1 MRRLGRPL
9 FWLLALTQLAS
20 CRSSTPAK
28 SAVVAT
34 ATPAPPAPIDAG
46 AGGPTDCS
54 SDFPGLPLSDLPL
67 PARLEFC
74 RFAQDTFCYC
84 HCPHLLAGCLKDH
97 PSCPHASRMA
107 ALALS
112 EIATGQGAEKA
123 GEFVTGYYD
132 SFKKDARVRFV
143 LAGVPCQGSAEAPIT
158 IVEFSD
164 FDCPHCKAIRPVL
177 EGLVQGSDDVRLCF
191 ISFPLHP
198 HSSLAAAAASYAYS
212 KGAFWKYHDLLF
224 QQQDSR
230 AVKDEAGY
238 VAELKKAG
246 AQAGLDEAGLDQ
258 AIHDP
263 KLLEAQ
269 QQQKEAGKK
278 LGIDGTPYIYVNGRP
293 APPLSAEILKLTVQ
307 DEREWIAHGGAW
319 AQD

>member
-9 FWLLALTQLAS
+9 FWLLALTHLAS

-28 SAVVAT
+28 APVAVA
-34 ATPAPPAPIDAG
+34 APAPPDAG
-46 AGGPTDCS
+46 GGPPADCS

-74 RFAQDTFCYC
+74 KFAQDTFCYC
-84 HCPHLLAGCLKDH
+84 HCPHLLAGCLRDH

-107 ALALS
+107 ALAMS
-112 EIATGQGAEKA
+112 EIASGQGAEKA
-123 GEFVTGYYD
+123 GEFVTAYYD
-132 SFKKDARVRFV
+132 SFKKDARTRFD
-143 LAGVPCQGSAEAPIT
+143 LAGIPCQGSAEAPIT
-158 IVEFSD
+158 VIEFSD
-164 FDCPHCKAIRPVL
+164 FDCPHCKAMRPVL

-198 HSSLAAAAASYAYS
+198 HSALAAAAATYAYS

-224 QQQDSR
+224 QQQDAR
-230 AVKDEAGY
+230 VLKDEAGY
-238 VAELKKAG
+238 VAELKKLG

-269 QQQKEAGKK
+269 QQQKEAGKR